1 MMSSHGQDAL
11 RDMVE
16 LQMYL
21 VPQPQRKPW
30 PMMPRRAKEVVPGKK
45 PHCNPIEASAAAE
58 LVESGFI
65 ENSSNRTY
73 VVSKSG
79 HEFYLRELNTV
90 KPKAGV

>member
-1 MMSSHGQDAL
+1 MMSNSGQDAL

-21 VPQPQRKPW
+21 VPQPQRQPW
-30 PMMPRRAKEVVPGKK
+30 PLLPRRAKALFPDKK
-45 PHCNPIEASAAAE
+45 PHCNPIEASAGTE

-65 ENSSNRTY
+65 EHSSNRTF

-79 HEFYLRELNTV
+79 HEFYQRELS
-90 KPKAGV
+90 AGKRTT